1 MMSKN
6 NRKRLHT
13 VCGIVTAVLVL
24 MAGIC
29 FILSCLSIYRSGEKP
44 FSPASVAA
52 HFRAIRIPVIAC
64 VLSISASAIVGIV
77 FPLDA
82 GKTKAIRAQTDI
94 LDSLKAKAGTITD
107 KKLAASATRVQNQQR
122 NIRFFTGCILL
133 GASVPHIFYFA
144 DASHFTVESLNQTVL
159 TCILLLSLSALIIL
173 AALIIG
179 GQLTKRCLQR
189 QIAIYKSA
197 IAEGK
202 CDGIPT
208 VKEKKTCYHTVLI
221 ARCALCAI
229 AVVFI
234 LLGIFNGGIQDV
246 LGKAIAICTECIGLG

>member
-1 MMSKN
+1 MMSKE

-24 MAGIC
+24 VAGVC
-29 FILSCLSIYRSGEKP
+29 FIISCLSIYRSGEKP
-44 FSPASVAA
+44 FSPASVAT

-64 VLSISASAIVGIV
+64 VLSIVVSAIVSIG

-82 GKTKAIRAQTDI
+82 GKTKAVRAHTDI
-94 LDSLKAKAGTITD
+94 LDSLKTRAGTITD
-107 KKLAASATRVQNQQR
+107 EELAAKATREQKQQK
-122 NIRFFTGCILL
+122 NIRFFTNCILL
-133 GASVPHIFYFA
+133 GSSVPHLFYFA

-179 GQLTKRCLQR
+179 RQLTKRSLQR

-197 IAEGK
+197 ISDGK
-202 CDGIPT
+202 CDGIPA
-208 VKEKKTCYHTVLI
+208 VKETKTCKHTVLI
-221 ARCALCAI
+221 ARCTLFAI
-229 AVVFI
+229 AAVFI
-234 LLGIFNGGIQDV
+234 ILGIFNGGIQDV